1 MLHTGHQDLS
11 LFESKNFVIEKV
23 STLPLYSVAYI
34 GRVVFV
40 TTPGPNFGLH
50 QGGVSSW
57 ERLESGTTQ
66 AFRFL
71 ELLYWHVPA
80 NVTADL
86 TLLTGANYQAGV
98 AGYIT
103 DLSIF
108 LTESISGGT
117 VILKPTINGTP
128 VATTELTAT
137 LITGEKFKY
146 KQASGALPA
155 LAYIAGDI
163 IGVQAITDISFA
175 PLNSTN
181 AFVKLLDS

>member
-40 TTPGPNFGLH
+40 TTPGPTFGLH
-50 QGGVSSW
+50 QGGVSDW

-66 AFRFL
+66 ADRFFDTS
-71 ELLYWHVPA
+71 YWQIGA
-80 NVTADL
+80 TATVNL
-86 TLLTGANYQAGV
+86 KLFTGADYYARV

-103 DLSIF
+103 NLAVV
-108 LTESISGGT
+108 LTEIISGGT
-117 VILKPTINGTP
+117 IVLKPTINGTP
-128 VATTELTAT
+128 VATAELTAT
-137 LITGEKFKY
+137 LTTGDKFEH

-155 LAYIAGDI
+155 LAYIAGAV
-163 IGVQAITDISFA
+163 IGVQAITDVSFA
-175 PLNSTN
+175 PLNNIIAS
-181 AFVKLLDS
+181 VKLLDS

>member
-23 STLPLYSVAYI
+23 STLPPYSVAYI

-66 AFRFL
+66 AFHSF
-71 ELLYWHVPA
+71 EASYWHLGASTVA
-80 NVTADL
+80 AL
-86 TLLTGANYQAGV
+86 KLFTGADYHAGV

-103 DLSIF
+103 ALAIDLTASI
-108 LTESISGGT
+108 TGGT
-117 VILKPTINGTP
+117 VVLTPTINGTP
-128 VATTELTAT
+128 VTTAELTAT
-137 LITGEKFKY
+137 LTVGEKFKY

-155 LAYIAGDI
+155 LAYSAGAI
-163 IGVQAITDISFA
+163 IGVQATTDVSFA
-175 PLNSTN
+175 PLNTAM
-181 AFVKLLDS
+181 AFIKLLDS